1 MKTPSKLII
10 ILMLIISTK
19 AIKSNA
25 QTFKNFDKKLERKIE
40 NAIERKVN
48 RHIDKTINS
57 IDKETDKEINNVK
70 KGTKN
75 TKEEKTNDS
84 KKSNSLEEIDEEG
97 ENEINFKQG
106 NRIIF
111 SDNFEKD
118 ATGDF
123 PAKWNSTQG
132 GEVKKLKGFNDK
144 FLKIPAKSVVNIEL
158 TKSLPVNFTAEVDV
172 IIPGD
177 IDIRMASIGFG
188 KKPFIIDYLL
198 APSNK
203 DGIAFSF
210 HKRESGHGDGLKYG
224 RQGVNTND
232 GFETIKYDVA
242 LNKIIKVAFAVNGKR
257 IRMFVDGKK
266 QIDMPSGFD
275 ATFGKAFFFCASTHG
290 AAESK
295 LNYFYISNVV
305 IAEAGND
312 ERSQVLKDLME
323 KGSFS
328 TNAILFATGS
338 DVIENSSNDII
349 SQIAAAMNEAPELK
363 LKIVGHTDNV
373 GDKNKNL
380 VLSSK
385 RANAVKMAL
394 VKKGINPSRLVT
406 EGKGDEE
413 PISNNNSDEGK
424 AQNRRVEFIKLN

>member
-1 MKTPSKLII
+1 MKMPTKII
-10 ILMLIISTK
+10 IFLMLIISSL

-25 QTFKNFDKKLERKIE
+25 QTFKNFDKKLERKID

-48 RHIDKTINS
+48 RHIDKTINT
-57 IDKETDKEINNVK
+57 IDKETDKEISDVK
-70 KGTKN
+70 KGNKN
-75 TKEEKTNDS
+75 NKEEKTNGT

-97 ENEINFKQG
+97 ENEINFKRG
-106 NRIIF
+106 SRIIF

-132 GEVKKLKGFNDK
+132 GEVKKLKNFTEK
-144 FLKIPAKSVVNIEL
+144 WLKIPAKSVVNMEL
-158 TKSLPVNFTAEVDV
+158 TKQLPTNFTAEVD
-172 IIPGD
+172 IIVPGD
-177 IDIRMASIGFG
+177 IDIRMASFGFG
-188 KKPFIIDYLL
+188 TKPFVIDYLL
-198 APSNK
+198 APRNK
-203 DGIAFSF
+203 DGIAFAF
-210 HKRESGHGDGLKYG
+210 HKRESGFTDGLKYG
-224 RQGVNTND
+224 RQGVNTSA
-232 GFETIKYDVA
+232 GFETKKYDIPV
-242 LNKIIKVAFAVNGKR
+242 NKIIKVAFAINGKR
-257 IRMFVDGKK
+257 IRMYVDGRKE
-266 QIDMPSGFD
+266 IDMPSGFD
-275 ATFGKAFFFCASTHG
+275 ASFGKSFFFCASTHG

-312 ERSQVLKDLME
+312 ERSQVLKELME

-338 DVIENSSNDII
+338 DVIENSSNEII
-349 SQIAAAMNEAPELK
+349 NQLGSAMNEAPELK

-380 VLSSK
+380 SLSSK

-394 VKKGINPSRLVT
+394 VKKGINPSRLST
-406 EGKGDEE
+406 EGKGDTE
-413 PISNNNSDEGK
+413 PISNNNSDDGK
-424 AQNRRVEFIKLN
+424 AQNRRVEFIKIN